1 MGVGVSAI
9 GSALDRFAPD
19 PDFVLEDG
27 DDREAIKTAGATAGM
42 TSRDGVEIE
51 PRAMYSK
58 SGLAGVMARGLEG
71 TQTSALSSKFTG
83 EGDIDG
89 DKDAAVKA
97 ARTNEGRVAIA
108 VDGWDREEDNN
119 SSSSISESE
128 S

>member
-1 MGVGVSAI
+1 
-9 GSALDRFAPD
+9 
-19 PDFVLEDG
+19 
-27 DDREAIKTAGATAGM
+27 
-42 TSRDGVEIE
+42 
-51 PRAMYSK
+51 MYSK

-89 DKDAAVKA
+89 DKDAGVKT
-97 ARTNEGRVAIA
+97 ARRNEGRGAIA
-108 VDGWDREEDNN
+108 VDEWDREEGNN